1 MGLYE
6 TLTEIR
12 TLAAKAQGQA
22 LFKTHSSNVF
32 NWISLLHSTVE
43 KSIAAIEYEQHKP
56 IEPIPSI
63 LAEFMEGVSN
73 VAK

>member
-6 TLTEIR
+6 TLTEMR

-22 LFKTHSSNVF
+22 LFKSHSSNVF
-32 NWISLLHSTVE
+32 NWVSLLHSAVE
-43 KSIAAIEYEQHKP
+43 KTIVAVEHEQHKP

-63 LAEFMEGVSN
+63 LADFMEGISN
-73 VAK
+73 AAK